1 MNIIGEEKDEK
12 SVVSNELASSIRL
25 KSKSD

>member
-1 MNIIGEEKDEK
+1 MNIIGEKKEEKP
-12 SVVSNELASSIRL
+12 VVSNELASSIRL